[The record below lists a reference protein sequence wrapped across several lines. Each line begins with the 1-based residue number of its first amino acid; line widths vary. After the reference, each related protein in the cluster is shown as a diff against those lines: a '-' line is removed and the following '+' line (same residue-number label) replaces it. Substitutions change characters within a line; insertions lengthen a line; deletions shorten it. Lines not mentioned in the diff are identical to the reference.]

1 MVILETLCVIGA
13 AYYLHLIFREG
24 SQLETIFGV
33 NEVSQSNEVIRWVLE
48 NIITHVPGSGKYQ
61 TSTVMSTTVES
72 PL

>member
-1 MVILETLCVIGA
+1 MVTQETPRVLGA
-13 AYYLHLIFREG
+13 ACLHLVFREG
-24 SQLETIFGV
+24 SQFETIFGV

>member
-1 MVILETLCVIGA
+1 MVTQETPRVLGA
-13 AYYLHLIFREG
+13 AYLHLVFREG
-24 SQLETIFGV
+24 SQFETIFGV
-33 NEVSQSNEVIRWVLE
+33 NEVSQSNEVVRWVLE

>member
-1 MVILETLCVIGA
+1 MVPQETPCVLGA
-13 AYYLHLIFREG
+13 AYLHLVFREG
-24 SQLETIFGV
+24 SQFETIFGV
-33 NEVSQSNEVIRWVLE
+33 NEVSQSNEVVRWVLE